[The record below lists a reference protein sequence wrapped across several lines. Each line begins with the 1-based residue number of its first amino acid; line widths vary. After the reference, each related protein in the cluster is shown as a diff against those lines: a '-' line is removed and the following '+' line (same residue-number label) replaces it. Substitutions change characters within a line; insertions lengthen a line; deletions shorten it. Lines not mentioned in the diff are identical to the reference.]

1 MTTNKKSNRYKK
13 LAILAIIL
21 VMPGLL
27 FYFLQQ
33 KAENRYQSLPI
44 LGPKT
49 LSGTFHSKR
58 GIQIPDTLFHQVN
71 PFSLLNEDGRLTQFP
86 IDHESISIVNFF
98 YTRCDTFC
106 LEVNKR
112 MSRLAHI
119 FSKNEIIKFYSL
131 SVDSTDTSELLK
143 EYAEQFDKEN
153 THWQLLTG
161 RDQKV
166 LEVSKSDFLLDAL
179 LDTTKHHSFIIS
191 PYLVLLDSKQRIRGY
206 YDGSESKQID
216 QLIDEIKLLVTEEL
230 RNKKLY

>member
-1 MTTNKKSNRYKK
+1 MTTNKKSNKYNKM
-13 LAILAIIL
+13 AILAIIL

-58 GIQIPDTLFHQVN
+58 GVQIPDTLFHQVT
-71 PFSLLNEDGRLTQFP
+71 PFSLLNEDGELINFP
-86 IDHESISIVNFF
+86 IDQESISIVNFF
-98 YTRCDTFC
+98 YTHCDTFC
-106 LEVNKR
+106 QEVNNG

-119 FSKNEIIKFYSL
+119 FAKNEIIKFYSL
-131 SVDSTDTSELLK
+131 SVDSSDTSGLLK
-143 EYAEQFDKEN
+143 EYAKQFNKEN
-153 THWQLLTG
+153 TYWQFLSG
-161 RDQKV
+161 KDQKV
-166 LEVSKSDFLLDAL
+166 LEISRSEFLLDAL
-179 LDTTKHHSFIIS
+179 VDTTKHDSFIIS

>member
-1 MTTNKKSNRYKK
+1 MADNRGSRNFNKIT
-13 LAILAIIL
+13 ILAIIL

-44 LGPKT
+44 LGPKE

-58 GIQIPDTLFHQVN
+58 GVQIPDTLFHQVA
-71 PFSLLNEDGRLTQFP
+71 PFSLLNENGELIQYPVDG
-86 IDHESISIVNFF
+86 ESISIVNFF
-98 YTRCDTFC
+98 YIHCDTFC
-106 LEVNKR
+106 LEVNNR
-112 MSRLAHI
+112 MSRLANI

-131 SVDSTDTSELLK
+131 SVDSNDTSGLLK
-143 EYAEQFDKEN
+143 EYVQQFNKDN
-153 THWQLLTG
+153 THWQFLTG
-161 RDQKV
+161 NGKKV
-166 LEVSKSDFLLDAL
+166 LEISKTDFLLDAL
-179 LDTTKHHSFIIS
+179 VDTTKHQSFIIS

-206 YDGSESKQID
+206 YDGSESKEMD

>member
-1 MTTNKKSNRYKK
+1 MTTNKKSNKYNKM
-13 LAILAIIL
+13 AILAIIL

-58 GIQIPDTLFHQVN
+58 GVQIPDTLFHQLT
-71 PFSLLNEDGRLTQFP
+71 PFSLINEDETLVQFP
-86 IDHESISIVNFF
+86 IDQESISIVNFF

-106 LEVNKR
+106 LETNR
-112 MSRLAHI
+112 SMSKLANI

-131 SVDSTDTSELLK
+131 SVDSTDTPESLK
-143 EYAEQFDKEN
+143 EYVHQFNKES
-153 THWQLLTG
+153 THWEFLTSK
-161 RDQKV
+161 DQKV
-166 LEVSKSDFLLDAL
+166 LEISKSEFLLDAL
-179 LDTTKHHSFIIS
+179 VDTTKHHSFIIS

-206 YDGSESKQID
+206 YNGSESKQID

-230 RNKKLY
+230 RIKNLY